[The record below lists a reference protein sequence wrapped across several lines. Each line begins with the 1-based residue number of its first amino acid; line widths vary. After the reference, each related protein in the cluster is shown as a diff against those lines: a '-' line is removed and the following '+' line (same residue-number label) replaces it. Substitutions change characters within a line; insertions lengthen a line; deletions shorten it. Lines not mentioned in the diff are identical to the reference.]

1 MNSGSSN
8 SNNNNNNNW
17 LGAFG
22 DIRHAFRHGQQG
34 QESERLSAVRPVSL
48 SSTAMSGRT
57 SILGSISSESGGQ
70 SNQSTLLVSSPTG
83 EDASGLSEV
92 YEAYYRNS
100 NVGSTASTESSGH
113 TLNEHLATKQGDGPV
128 VSPLFSKV
136 PGAAF

>member
-8 SNNNNNNNW
+8 SDNDNW

-22 DIRHAFRHGQQG
+22 AIRHAFGHGQQG
-34 QESERLSAVRPVSL
+34 QESERLSVVRPVSL

-70 SNQSTLLVSSPTG
+70 SNQSALLVSSPTG

-100 NVGSTASTESSGH
+100 IVDSTASAESSGH
-113 TLNEHLATKQGDGPV
+113 TLNEQLATKQGDGPI